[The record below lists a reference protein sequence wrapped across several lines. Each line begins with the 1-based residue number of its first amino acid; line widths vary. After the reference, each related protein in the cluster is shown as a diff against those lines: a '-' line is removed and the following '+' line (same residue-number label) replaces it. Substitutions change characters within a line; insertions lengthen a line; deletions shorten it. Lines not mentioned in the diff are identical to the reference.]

1 MKKSIK
7 ISKSR
12 KIDQNFPIP
21 KKYFPDPK
29 KNRSRKNI
37 FSTRFF
43 FESRKNIFSTQN
55 FFDLEK
61 IFSRPIFFDLEKK
74 ISISKKNSDSFSRF
88 EIFEIWNFGSPLFEN
103 FEIFEISNQDKKNS
117 THSNL
122 SRFFLWPRMVMKFQK
137 SIGFTYDNF
146 LQVFQKNCWTCP
158 DSWFRRP

>member
-12 KIDQNFPIP
+12 KNRSKFSNLEKIFFPIQFFFDLE
-21 KKYFPDPK
+21 KYFFDQ
-29 KNRSRKNI
+29 I
-37 FSTRFF
+37 FFR
-43 FESRKNIFSTQN
+43 SRKNIFSTQN

-61 IFSRPIFFDLEKK
+61 IFSRPKKNWSRKKNLDLKK
-74 ISISKKNSDSFSRF
+74 ISDSFSRF

-103 FEIFEISNQDKKNS
+103 FEIFEISNQDKKNN

-146 LQVFQKNCWTCP
+146 LEVFQKNCWTCP
-158 DSWFRRP
+158 NFGFFMI